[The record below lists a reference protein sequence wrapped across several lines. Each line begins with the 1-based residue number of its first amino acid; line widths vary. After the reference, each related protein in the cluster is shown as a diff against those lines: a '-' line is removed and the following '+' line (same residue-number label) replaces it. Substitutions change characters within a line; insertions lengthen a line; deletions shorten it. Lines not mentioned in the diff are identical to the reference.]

1 MGEQKL
7 FERASRHII
16 NKPLNALKNLATV
29 TRKSLEREG
38 V

>member
-1 MGEQKL
+1 MGERKL

-16 NKPLNALKNLATV
+16 NKPLDTLKNLATV
-29 TRKSLEREG
+29 TRKSFERER